1 MLLTY
6 IILLN
11 GMDNGERVLPLKKT
25 EAENYKYFVF
35 NKIKVGK
42 KLTWK
47 NARSLRSEWTYLDVM
62 KTLGED
68 DKISLLQSKRSNSQ
82 QIRGMEFYIYIYK
95 CVGCTVHRM
104 VETRFHE
111 TN

>member
-25 EAENYKYFVF
+25 EAENYKYFVL

-42 KLTWK
+42 KLT
-47 NARSLRSEWTYLDVM
+47 
-62 KTLGED
+62 
-68 DKISLLQSKRSNSQ
+68 
-82 QIRGMEFYIYIYK
+82 
-95 CVGCTVHRM
+95 
-104 VETRFHE
+104 
-111 TN
+111 